1 MNGHALHNAL
11 NARNPQAIADA
22 LAQHRN
28 TEAQT
33 ETLLDALYNCS
44 VVEVKHLHAW
54 AEDWLSAA
62 GNNTMRVS
70 GDARW
75 QAMNTVYHLAEQA
88 IKASG
93 ATMRRERIV

>member
-1 MNGHALHNAL
+1 MNSHALHDAL
-11 NARNPQAIADA
+11 SARNPQALANA
-22 LAQHRN
+22 LARHRN

-33 ETLLDALYNCS
+33 ETLLDALYDCS

-62 GNNTMRVS
+62 GNNALRVS
-70 GDARW
+70 ADARW
-75 QAMNTVYHLAEQA
+75 QAMNTLYRLAEQA

-93 ATMRRERIV
+93 APLRRERFT

>member
-1 MNGHALHNAL
+1 MNGHALHDAL
-11 NARNPQAIADA
+11 SARNPRAIADA
-22 LAQHRN
+22 LARHRN

-33 ETLLDALYNCS
+33 ETLLDALCDCT

-62 GNNTMRVS
+62 GNNALRVS

-75 QAMNTVYHLAEQA
+75 QAMNTVYRLAEQA

-93 ATMRRERIV
+93 AMPRRERFT